1 MSAIF
6 AKRFPEFLNSED
18 GTATVESVLWFPIFM
33 VVFFLAFDT
42 SMMFAAETEAVRV
55 VQDANRLASIGR
67 LDTESDI
74 ETYVENSLSALSPN
88 AIATTT
94 ISSVGVIRTTVRIP
108 ASDVGKIGAFE
119 AFKDLTLTIS
129 AEHLKEDFL

>member
-1 MSAIF
+1 MSILF
-6 AKRFPEFLNSED
+6 AKRSADFLNSED

-67 LDTESDI
+67 LATESDI
-74 ETYVENSLSALSPN
+74 ETYVENTLSDLSPN
-88 AIATTT
+88 ANATTT
-94 ISSVGVIRTTVRIP
+94 ISSVGVIRTVVQIP
-108 ASDVGKIGAFE
+108 ASDVGKIGVFE
-119 AFKDLTLTIS
+119 AFQDLTLTVS
-129 AEHLKEDFL
+129 AEHLKEDF